1 MLERHLIPEN
11 QMESA
16 LLRKGNDDYQV
27 SAGNYSVMEIP
38 SGLVVGGER
47 RSVIFFGSFGPEGM
61 SAKPK
66 S

>member
-1 MLERHLIPEN
+1 
-11 QMESA
+11 MESA